1 MSVFIDNYG
10 LYNLQKSLI
19 SLLGPTSILI
29 NEMIVLQRIH
39 SQTAKNYIRKEVPKV
54 IIKQYI
60 KKSGQRV
67 LILYLHFILE
77 KS

>member
-1 MSVFIDNYG
+1 MSNLIDNYG

-39 SQTAKNYIRKEVPKV
+39 SQTAKNYIRKEVAKSSLNSILRKV
-54 IIKQYI
+54 
-60 KKSGQRV
+60 GQSFNFV
-67 LILYLHFILE
+67 FALHP
-77 KS
+77 

>member
-1 MSVFIDNYG
+1 MSVFMDNYG

-39 SQTAKNYIRKEVPKV
+39 SQTAKNYIRKEVAKSSLNSILRKV
-54 IIKQYI
+54 DKE
-60 KKSGQRV
+60 
-67 LILYLHFILE
+67 F
-77 KS
+77 

>member
-39 SQTAKNYIRKEVPKV
+39 SQTAKNYIRKEIAKSLLNRILRKV
-54 IIKQYI
+54 DKE
-60 KKSGQRV
+60 
-67 LILYLHFILE
+67 F
-77 KS
+77 

>member
-39 SQTAKNYIRKEVPKV
+39 SKTAKNYIRKEVAKSLLNSILRKV
-54 IIKQYI
+54 DK
-60 KKSGQRV
+60 V

>member
-39 SQTAKNYIRKEVPKV
+39 SQTAKNYIRKEVAKSSLNSILRKV
-54 IIKQYI
+54 DK
-60 KKSGQRV
+60 V

>member
-1 MSVFIDNYG
+1 MSNLIDNYG

-39 SQTAKNYIRKEVPKV
+39 SQTAKNYIRKEVAKSSLNSILRKV
-54 IIKQYI
+54 DK
-60 KKSGQRV
+60 V

>member
-39 SQTAKNYIRKEVPKV
+39 SQTAKNYIRKEVAKSLLNSILRKV
-54 IIKQYI
+54 DKE
-60 KKSGQRV
+60 
-67 LILYLHFILE
+67 L
-77 KS
+77 

>member
-19 SLLGPTSILI
+19 SLLGSTSILI

-39 SQTAKNYIRKEVPKV
+39 SQTAKNYIRKEVAKSSLNSILRKV
-54 IIKQYI
+54 DKE
-60 KKSGQRV
+60 
-67 LILYLHFILE
+67 F
-77 KS
+77 

>member
-39 SQTAKNYIRKEVPKV
+39 SQTAKNYIRKEVAKSSLNSILRKV
-54 IIKQYI
+54 DKE
-60 KKSGQRV
+60 
-67 LILYLHFILE
+67 F
-77 KS
+77 